1 MLSGVVRIERVSDG
15 IMLVREH
22 DQPAILIG
30 HDTAFGDTLLN
41 GIDKATNKAG
51 IKFGDPA
58 AAFIAK
64 IHGLSV
70 DGSTIKIDQSGP
82 ATIPITIEQKQDKH
96 YWIKAVKLEDISF
109 TVERDQTKS
118 CITNITGV
126 TLMLDAFNLPIEFR
140 EFARWKDSDGHNIY
154 SIGIKNPMPHP
165 LISLFGLNEVLHL
178 EFTESSKKD
187 LPLETAGFE
196 EFNNSIHI
204 NKPPDQ
210 PGEASLRSENGRGD
224 ALHGPA
230 FENGRG
236 DALHGP
242 AFENGR
248 GDALHGPAFE
258 NGRGDAM
265 HGPAFENGRGDAMH
279 RPAPEQ
285 TAIEQSAKSDLPRE
299 QHSIPAQS
307 INEQPSISGPQEP
320 RSRELKGDR
329 TD

>member
-1 MLSGVVRIERVSDG
+1 MV
-15 IMLVREH
+15 
-22 DQPAILIG
+22 Q
-30 HDTAFGDTLLN
+30 
-41 GIDKATNKAG
+41 
-51 IKFGDPA
+51 
-58 AAFIAK
+58 
-64 IHGLSV
+64 
-70 DGSTIKIDQSGP
+70 QSRS
-82 ATIPITIEQKQDKH
+82 
-96 YWIKAVKLEDISF
+96 IKAVKLEDISF

-178 EFTESSKKD
+178 KFTESSKKD

-224 ALHGPA
+224 AL
-230 FENGRG
+230 
-236 DALHGP
+236 
-242 AFENGR
+242 
-248 GDALHGPAFE
+248 
-258 NGRGDAM
+258 